1 MISCISG
8 WGGKVEILG
17 IVLAAVVIF
26 IVFILSLIEKRK
38 KVDVETVCRTV
49 KRYYEGRR
57 YQISHKTVNGCEVF
71 LIKKGLRKIIICVG
85 SVNFDVVKEI
95 LYMAY
100 TNRTRDIRVV
110 YSSITKESL
119 EAFERMRRNSKIHKT
134 KVKVHDLHHFESVV
148 F

>member
-1 MISCISG
+1 M
-8 WGGKVEILG
+8 KILG
-17 IVLAAVVIF
+17 IVLTAIVIF
-26 IVFILSLIEKRK
+26 IVFILDLVEKRK

-49 KRYYEGRR
+49 KRYYESRR
-57 YQISHKTVNGCEVF
+57 YQIFHKTVNGCEVF

-85 SVNFDVVKEI
+85 GVNFDVVKEI

-100 TNRTRDIRVV
+100 MNRARDIRVV

-134 KVKVHDLHHFESVV
+134 KVKVNDLRHFESVV